1 MAYGVK
7 YRLDFSDVLSFGKR
21 LEILK
26 KNYSGPR
33 NFMVGQAEPVVI
45 RWNANDDYY
54 NSPIVGSVCSLNLF
68 TTDDV
73 SYDNF
78 YEYDEREYQ
87 VKISYKDSNNNYQTY
102 WIGYLVVDRHIEEYK
117 SNPVAFTLKAYDGLG
132 TLDNYSTPLFTSPF
146 NENTGIFNRTRIAT
160 ILAHLDLDL
169 DIKVQADIT
178 PGFSLSPTYPSR
190 KAVMKSILITAG
202 RNELINNFDVPTCKK
217 QLEAILRSYN
227 CRIFQSYGCWYIVE
241 NTNIFDYNVK
251 NTIFTTLASGGS
263 VSNIRTSIKNQL
275 VSSSDEVIQ
284 TDLYNT
290 SGVYQSSSN
299 DSVLRIVP
307 TTLKS
312 IGSDLVREYIQPL
325 NKARYNFKTTQSNV
339 YQYTRNV
346 GFEYGSYGWILSSYA
361 SLVTDETNQQGNKAI
376 KLVNAPTSGETLV
389 FNSDYVGQTAKGWNY
404 YYTGVKSQIGI
415 FVDKNENSVANFTL
429 QFRIVASAPPN
440 FYYWDDVNSTWTT
453 TSTTITREIQVFNNW
468 QTIDVSFDG
477 TGYPTS
483 LTNNQIGIQVLNCT
497 YSGTGV
503 EDIYFDNVGI
513 IGNYFKPSGLS
524 AEPNANVNIPNS
536 YIEFAERNNSTLVF
550 SDEKTITGTY
560 YFNGVLTTDYAY
572 HRTRDYNTR
581 KPIFERHL
589 QNIMNDYRD
598 FVVRYEGT
606 FRNEI
611 QNPLS
616 MHNRLWFNFGA
627 SIAQDEQSC
636 FINGLEYKVKS
647 ANAKVIAHL
656 PNDDDDIDLKF
667 RITTE

>member
-7 YRLDFSDVLSFGKR
+7 YRLDFSDVLTFGKR
-21 LEILK
+21 VEILK
-26 KNYSGPR
+26 KDYTGTR
-33 NFMVGQAEPVVI
+33 NDIIGQAEPVVI
-45 RWNANDDYY
+45 KWNANDDYY

-87 VKISYKDSNNNYQTY
+87 IKVSYKDSSNVYQTY
-102 WIGYLVVDRHIEEYK
+102 WLGYIVVDRHIEQYK

-132 TLDNYSTPLFTSPF
+132 TLDNYSTPLFTSPV
-146 NENTGIFNRTRIAT
+146 NENIGIPNRTRIAT

-178 PGFSLSPTYPSR
+178 PFFPLTPTYPSR
-190 KAVMKSILITAG
+190 KAVMKSTLINAG
-202 RNELINNFDVPTCKK
+202 RNELINKFDVPTCKK

-241 NTNIFDYNVK
+241 NTNIFDFNVK

-312 IGSDLVREYIQPL
+312 VGGDLVREFIQPL
-325 NKARYNFKTTQSNV
+325 NKARYNFKTTQANI
-339 YQYTRNV
+339 YEFTRNV
-346 GFEYGSYGWILSSYA
+346 GFEYGSYGWTLTSYA
-361 SLVTDETNQQGNKAI
+361 SLVTDETDQQGNKAI
-376 KLVNAPTSGETLV
+376 KLVSAPSSGETLM
-389 FNSDYVGQTAKGWNY
+389 FESLLSTAKSWSHNNS
-404 YYTGVKSQIGI
+404 GVIAQIGV
-415 FVDKNENSVANFTL
+415 FPEKNQNGLSAFKL
-429 QFRIVASAPPN
+429 QFQILVVAGPN
-440 FYYWDDVNSTWTT
+440 THYWDAENNTWTT
-453 TSTTITREIQVFNNW
+453 TATTIQRDIETFNNW
-468 QTIDVSFDG
+468 QTISINLSAN
-477 TGYPTS
+477 GYPTT
-483 LTNNQIGIQVLNCT
+483 LTGQQIGIKIFNCV
-497 YSGTGV
+497 YSGTGLV
-503 EDIYFDNVGI
+503 DIYFDNVGI
-513 IGNYFKPSGLS
+513 IGNFFRPDGT
-524 AEPNANVNIPNS
+524 AVTGDTNVNIPS
-536 YIEFAERNNSTLVF
+536 TYIEFAERNNSTLVF

-560 YFNGVLTTDYAY
+560 YFGGVPTTDYAY

-589 QNIMNDYRD
+589 QNIMNDYRE

-611 QNPLS
+611 NNPLS

-627 SIAQDEQSC
+627 SIAQDQQSC

-647 ANAKVIAHL
+647 AYAKVIAHL
-656 PNDDDDIDLKF
+656 PNNDDDIDLKF

>member
-7 YRLDFSDVLSFGKR
+7 YRLEFSDVLTFGKR
-21 LEILK
+21 VEILK
-26 KNYSGPR
+26 KDYTGIVND
-33 NFMVGQAEPVVI
+33 MIGQAEPVVI
-45 RWNANDDYY
+45 KWNANDDYY

-87 VKISYKDSNNNYQTY
+87 IKVSYKDSSNVYQTY
-102 WIGYLVVDRHIEEYK
+102 WLGYIVVDRHIEQYK

-132 TLDNYSTPLFTSPF
+132 TLDNYSTPLYTSPV
-146 NENTGIFNRTRIAT
+146 NENIGIPNRTRIAT

-178 PGFSLSPTYPSR
+178 PFFALTPTYPSR
-190 KAVMKSILITAG
+190 KAVMKSTLINAG
-202 RNELINNFDVPTCKK
+202 RNELINKFDVPTCKK

-241 NTNIFDYNVK
+241 NTNIFDFNVK

-290 SGVYQSSSN
+290 SGVYQSASN

-312 IGSDLVREYIQPL
+312 VGGDLVREYIQPL
-325 NKARYNFKTTQSNV
+325 NKARYNFKTTQANI
-339 YQYTRNV
+339 YEFTRNV
-346 GFEYGSYGWILSSYA
+346 GFEYGSYGWTLTSYA
-361 SLVTDETNQQGNKAI
+361 SLVTDETDQQGNKAI
-376 KLVNAPTSGETLV
+376 KLVSAPSSGETLM
-389 FNSDYVGQTAKGWNY
+389 FESLLSTAKSWSQNNS
-404 YYTGVKSQIGI
+404 GVIAQIGV
-415 FVDKNENSVANFTL
+415 FPEKNQNTLSAFKLQLQILVVAG
-429 QFRIVASAPPN
+429 PN
-440 FYYWDDVNSTWTT
+440 THYWDAENNTWTT
-453 TSTTITREIQVFNNW
+453 TATTIQRDIETFNNW
-468 QTIDVSFDG
+468 QTISINLSAN
-477 TGYPTS
+477 GYPTS
-483 LTNNQIGIQVLNCT
+483 LTGQQIGIKIFNCT
-497 YSGTGV
+497 YSGTGLV
-503 EDIYFDNVGI
+503 DIYFDNVGI
-513 IGNYFKPSGLS
+513 IGNFFRPDGT
-524 AEPNANVNIPNS
+524 AVTGDTNVNIPS
-536 YIEFAERNNSTLVF
+536 TYIEFAERNNSTLVF

-560 YFNGVLTTDYAY
+560 YFGGVPTTDYAY

-589 QNIMNDYRD
+589 QNIMNDYRA

-647 ANAKVIAHL
+647 AYAKVIAHL

>member
-1 MAYGVK
+1 MAYAVK
-7 YRLDFSDVLSFGKR
+7 YRLDFSDVLTYGKR
-21 LEILK
+21 VEILK
-26 KNYSGPR
+26 KDYTGIR
-33 NFMVGQAEPVVI
+33 NDMIGQAEPVVI
-45 RWNANDDYY
+45 KWNANDDYY

-68 TTDDV
+68 TTNDV

-87 VKISYKDSNNNYQTY
+87 IKVSYKDSNNDYQTY
-102 WIGYLVVDRHIEEYK
+102 WLGYIVVDRHIEEYK

-132 TLDNYSTPLFTSPF
+132 TLDNYSTPLYTSPF
-146 NENTGIFNRTRIAT
+146 NENIGITNRTRIAT

-169 DIKVQADIT
+169 NIKVQADIT
-178 PGFSLSPTYPSR
+178 PFFASTPAYPSR
-190 KAVMKSILITAG
+190 KAVMKSTLINAG
-202 RNELINNFDVPTCKK
+202 RNELINKFDVPTCKK
-217 QLEAILRSYN
+217 QLESILKSYN

-241 NTNIFDYNVK
+241 NTNIFDFNVK
-251 NTIFTTLASGGS
+251 NTIFTTLAGGGS

-290 SGVYQSSSN
+290 SGVYQSASN
-299 DSVLRIVP
+299 DSILRIVP
-307 TTLKS
+307 TTLKNV
-312 IGSDLVREYIQPL
+312 GGDLVREYIQPL
-325 NKARYNFKTTQSNV
+325 NKARYNFKTTQANI
-339 YQYTRNV
+339 YEFTRNV
-346 GFEYGSYGWILSSYA
+346 GFEYGSYGWTLTSYA
-361 SLVTDETNQQGNKAI
+361 SLITDETDQQGNKAI
-376 KLVNAPTSGETLV
+376 KLVSAPS
-389 FNSDYVGQTAKGWNY
+389 SGQTLMFESLLSTAKSWSQNNS
-404 YYTGVKSQIGI
+404 GVIAQIGV
-415 FVDKNENSVANFTL
+415 FPEKNQNTLSSFKIQFQILVVAG
-429 QFRIVASAPPN
+429 PN
-440 FYYWDDVNSTWTT
+440 THYWDAENSTWTT
-453 TSTTITREIQVFNNW
+453 TATTIQRDIETFNNW
-468 QTIDVSFDG
+468 QTISINLSG
-477 TGYPTS
+477 NGYPTS
-483 LTNNQIGIQVLNCT
+483 LTGQQIGVKIFNCT
-497 YSGTGV
+497 YSGTGLV
-503 EDIYFDNVGI
+503 DIYFDNVGI
-513 IGNYFKPSGLS
+513 IGNFFRPDGT
-524 AEPNANVNIPNS
+524 AVTGDTNVNIPS
-536 YIEFAERNNSTLVF
+536 TYIEFAERNNSTLVF

-560 YFNGVLTTDYAY
+560 YFGGVPTTDYAF

-589 QNIMNDYRD
+589 QNIMNDYRA

-647 ANAKVIAHL
+647 AYAKIIAHL

>member
-7 YRLDFSDVLSFGKR
+7 YRLEFSDVLTFGKR
-21 LEILK
+21 VEILK
-26 KNYSGPR
+26 KDYTGIVND
-33 NFMVGQAEPVVI
+33 MIGQAEPVVI
-45 RWNANDDYY
+45 KWNANDDYY

-68 TTDDV
+68 TTDNV

-87 VKISYKDSNNNYQTY
+87 IKVLYKDSNNNYQTY
-102 WIGYLVVDRHIEEYK
+102 WLGYIVVDRHIEEYK

-132 TLDNYSTPLFTSPF
+132 TLDNYSTPLYTSPV
-146 NENTGIFNRTRIAT
+146 NENIGITNRTRIAT

-169 DIKVQADIT
+169 NIKVQADIT
-178 PGFSLSPTYPSR
+178 PFFASTPTYPSR
-190 KAVMKSILITAG
+190 KAVMKSTLINAG
-202 RNELINNFDVPTCKK
+202 RNELINKFDVPTCKK
-217 QLEAILRSYN
+217 QLEAILKSYN

-275 VSSSDEVIQ
+275 VSSSDEVVQ

-290 SGVYQSSSN
+290 SGVYQSASN

-312 IGSDLVREYIQPL
+312 VGGDLVREYIQPL
-325 NKARYNFKTTQSNV
+325 NKARYNFKTTQANI
-339 YQYTRNV
+339 YEFTRNV
-346 GFEYGSYGWILSSYA
+346 GFEYGSYGWTLTSYA
-361 SLVTDETNQQGNKAI
+361 SLITDETDQQGNKAI
-376 KLVNAPTSGETLV
+376 KLVSAPSSGTTLM
-389 FNSDYVGQTAKGWNY
+389 FESLLSTAKSWNQNNS
-404 YYTGVKSQIGI
+404 GVIAQIGV
-415 FVDKNENSVANFTL
+415 FPEKNQNTLSSFKIQFQILVVAG
-429 QFRIVASAPPN
+429 PN
-440 FYYWDDVNSTWTT
+440 THYWDAENSTWTT
-453 TSTTITREIQVFNNW
+453 TATTIQRDIETFNNW
-468 QTIDVSFDG
+468 QTISINLSG
-477 TGYPTS
+477 NGYPTS
-483 LTNNQIGIQVLNCT
+483 LTGQQIGIKIFNCT
-497 YSGTGV
+497 YSGTGLV
-503 EDIYFDNVGI
+503 DIYFDNVGI
-513 IGNYFKPSGLS
+513 IGNFFRPDGT
-524 AEPNANVNIPNS
+524 AVTGDTNVNIPS
-536 YIEFAERNNSTLVF
+536 TYIEFAERNNSTLVF

-560 YFNGVLTTDYAY
+560 YFGGVPTTDYAF

-589 QNIMNDYRD
+589 QNIMNDYRA

-647 ANAKVIAHL
+647 AYAKIIAHL

>member
-7 YRLDFSDVLSFGKR
+7 YRLEFSDVLTFGKR
-21 LEILK
+21 VEILK
-26 KNYSGPR
+26 KDYTGIVND
-33 NFMVGQAEPVVI
+33 MIGQAEPVVI
-45 RWNANDDYY
+45 KWNANDDYY

-68 TTDDV
+68 TTDNV

-87 VKISYKDSNNNYQTY
+87 IKVLYKDSNNNYQTY
-102 WIGYLVVDRHIEEYK
+102 WLGYIVVDRHIEEYK

-132 TLDNYSTPLFTSPF
+132 TLDNYSTPLYTSPV
-146 NENTGIFNRTRIAT
+146 NENIGITNRTRIAT

-169 DIKVQADIT
+169 NIKVQADIT
-178 PGFSLSPTYPSR
+178 PFFALTPTYPSR
-190 KAVMKSILITAG
+190 KAVMKSTLINAG
-202 RNELINNFDVPTCKK
+202 RNELINKFDVPTCKK
-217 QLEAILRSYN
+217 QLEAILKSYN

-275 VSSSDEVIQ
+275 VSSSDEVVQ

-290 SGVYQSSSN
+290 SGVYQSASN

-312 IGSDLVREYIQPL
+312 VGGDLVREYIQPL
-325 NKARYNFKTTQSNV
+325 NKARYNFKTTQANI
-339 YQYTRNV
+339 YEFTRNV
-346 GFEYGSYGWILSSYA
+346 GFEYGSYGWTLTSYA
-361 SLVTDETNQQGNKAI
+361 SLITDETDQQGNKAI
-376 KLVNAPTSGETLV
+376 KLVSAPSSGATLM
-389 FNSDYVGQTAKGWNY
+389 FESLLSTAKSWSQNNS
-404 YYTGVKSQIGI
+404 GVIAQIGV
-415 FVDKNENSVANFTL
+415 FPEKNQNTLSSFKIQFQILVVAG
-429 QFRIVASAPPN
+429 PN
-440 FYYWDDVNSTWTT
+440 THYWDAENSTWTT
-453 TSTTITREIQVFNNW
+453 TATTIQRDIETFNNW
-468 QTIDVSFDG
+468 QTISINLSG
-477 TGYPTS
+477 NGYPTS
-483 LTNNQIGIQVLNCT
+483 LTSQQIGIKIFNCT
-497 YSGTGV
+497 YSGTGLV
-503 EDIYFDNVGI
+503 DIYFDNVGI
-513 IGNYFKPSGLS
+513 IGNFFRPDGT
-524 AEPNANVNIPNS
+524 AVTGDTNVNIPS
-536 YIEFAERNNSTLVF
+536 TYIEFAERNNSTLVF

-560 YFNGVLTTDYAY
+560 YFGGVPTTDYAF

-589 QNIMNDYRD
+589 QNIMNDYRA

-647 ANAKVIAHL
+647 AYAKIIAHL

>member
-7 YRLDFSDVLSFGKR
+7 YRLDFSDVLTFGKR

-87 VKISYKDSNNNYQTY
+87 VKVSYKDANDNYQTY

-132 TLDNYSTPLFTSPF
+132 TLDNYSTPLYTSPV
-146 NENTGIFNRTRIAT
+146 NENIGITNRTRIAT

-169 DIKVQADIT
+169 NIKVQADIT
-178 PGFSLSPTYPSR
+178 PFFASTPTYPSR
-190 KAVMKSILITAG
+190 KAVMKSTLINAG
-202 RNELINNFDVPTCKK
+202 RNELINKFDVPTCKK
-217 QLEAILRSYN
+217 QLEAILKSYN

-275 VSSSDEVIQ
+275 VSSSDEVVQ

-312 IGSDLVREYIQPL
+312 VGGDLVREYIQPL
-325 NKARYNFKTTQSNV
+325 NKARYNFKTTQANI
-339 YQYTRNV
+339 YEFTRNV
-346 GFEYGSYGWILSSYA
+346 GFEYGSYGWTLTSYA
-361 SLVTDETNQQGNKAI
+361 SLITDETDQQGNKAI
-376 KLVNAPTSGETLV
+376 KLVSAPSSGTTLM
-389 FNSDYVGQTAKGWNY
+389 FESLLSTAKSWNQNNS
-404 YYTGVKSQIGI
+404 GVIAQIGV
-415 FVDKNENSVANFTL
+415 FPEKNQNTLSSFKIQFQILVVAG
-429 QFRIVASAPPN
+429 PN
-440 FYYWDDVNSTWTT
+440 THYWDAENSTWTT
-453 TSTTITREIQVFNNW
+453 TATTIQRDIETFNNW
-468 QTIDVSFDG
+468 QTISINLSG
-477 TGYPTS
+477 NGYPTS
-483 LTNNQIGIQVLNCT
+483 LTGQQIGIKIFNCT
-497 YSGTGV
+497 YSGTGLV
-503 EDIYFDNVGI
+503 DIYFDNVGI
-513 IGNYFKPSGLS
+513 IGNFFRPDGT
-524 AEPNANVNIPNS
+524 AVTGDTNVNIPS
-536 YIEFAERNNSTLVF
+536 TYIEFAERNNSTLVF

-560 YFNGVLTTDYAY
+560 YFGGVPTTDYAF

-589 QNIMNDYRD
+589 QNIMNDYRA

-647 ANAKVIAHL
+647 AYAKIIAHL

>member
-7 YRLDFSDVLSFGKR
+7 YRLEFSDVLTFGKR
-21 LEILK
+21 VEILK
-26 KNYSGPR
+26 KDYTGIVND
-33 NFMVGQAEPVVI
+33 MIGQAEPVVI
-45 RWNANDDYY
+45 KWNANDDYY

-68 TTDDV
+68 TTDNV

-87 VKISYKDSNNNYQTY
+87 IKVLYKDSNNNYQTY
-102 WIGYLVVDRHIEEYK
+102 WLGYIVVDRHIEEYK

-132 TLDNYSTPLFTSPF
+132 TLDNYSTPLYTSPV
-146 NENTGIFNRTRIAT
+146 NENIGITNRTRIAT

-169 DIKVQADIT
+169 NIKVQADIT
-178 PGFSLSPTYPSR
+178 PFFALTPTYPSR
-190 KAVMKSILITAG
+190 KAVMKSTLINAG
-202 RNELINNFDVPTCKK
+202 RNELINKFDVPTCKK
-217 QLEAILRSYN
+217 QLEAILKSYN

-275 VSSSDEVIQ
+275 VSSSDEVVQ

-290 SGVYQSSSN
+290 SGVYQSASN

-312 IGSDLVREYIQPL
+312 VGGDLVREYIQPL
-325 NKARYNFKTTQSNV
+325 NKARYNFKTTQANI
-339 YQYTRNV
+339 YEFTRNV
-346 GFEYGSYGWILSSYA
+346 GFEYGSYGWTLTSYA
-361 SLVTDETNQQGNKAI
+361 SLITDETDQQGNKAI
-376 KLVNAPTSGETLV
+376 KLVSAPSSGATLM
-389 FNSDYVGQTAKGWNY
+389 FESLLSTAKSWSQNNS
-404 YYTGVKSQIGI
+404 GVIAQIGV
-415 FVDKNENSVANFTL
+415 FPEKNQNTLSSFKIQFQILVVAG
-429 QFRIVASAPPN
+429 PN
-440 FYYWDDVNSTWTT
+440 THYWDAENSTWTT
-453 TSTTITREIQVFNNW
+453 TATTIQRDIETFNNW
-468 QTIDVSFDG
+468 QTISINLSG
-477 TGYPTS
+477 NGYPTS
-483 LTNNQIGIQVLNCT
+483 LTGQQIGIKIFNCT
-497 YSGTGV
+497 YSGTGLV
-503 EDIYFDNVGI
+503 DIYFDNVGI
-513 IGNYFKPSGLS
+513 IGNFFRPDGT
-524 AEPNANVNIPNS
+524 AVTGDTNVNIPS
-536 YIEFAERNNSTLVF
+536 TYIEFAERNNSTLVF

-560 YFNGVLTTDYAY
+560 YFGGVPTTDYAF

-589 QNIMNDYRD
+589 QNIMNDYRA

-647 ANAKVIAHL
+647 AYAKIIAHL